1 MEEQKKRERKRR
13 HRKRILPEQGQEQDQ
28 EQNLENSSE
37 KRAASPAAR
46 SYAKR
51 SNEELRQRF
60 LVRKVS
66 SDRGLYNFIT
76 KSMKTRVVIFHRHA
90 SLQTAFTLPVR

>member
-1 MEEQKKRERKRR
+1 MEEQKERERERG
-13 HRKRILPEQGQEQDQ
+13 HRKKILPEQDQ

-46 SYAKR
+46 SYAER
-51 SNEELRQRF
+51 RNEELRQRF

-66 SDRGLYNFIT
+66 SDRSLSLHLQEYSCSNYKKYEN
-76 KSMKTRVVIFHRHA
+76 KSRYF
-90 SLQTAFTLPVR
+90 P

>member
-1 MEEQKKRERKRR
+1 MDEQNKRERERR
-13 HRKRILPEQGQEQDQ
+13 HRKRILPEQEQEQEQ
-28 EQNLENSSE
+28 EQNLENPSE

-66 SDRGLYNFIT
+66 SDW
-76 KSMKTRVVIFHRHA
+76 
-90 SLQTAFTLPVR
+90 SL

>member
-1 MEEQKKRERKRR
+1 MEGQKERERERG
-13 HRKRILPEQGQEQDQ
+13 HRKRILPEQDQ

-51 SNEELRQRF
+51 SNEGLRQRF

-66 SDRGLYNFIT
+66 SDLQEYSRSNYKKYEN
-76 KSMKTRVVIFHRHA
+76 KSRYF
-90 SLQTAFTLPVR
+90 P